1 MGEALSGVIL
11 KICGKRKGGGYKNS
25 DAVEKTITY
34 VLRENA
40 RKKDDLWGSI
50 GTFAKTGDGMIRD
63 FYKLKRL
70 HGKEGGTQVKH
81 LVLSWGRRPE
91 IPRKKMRKL
100 LVQTLG
106 YWGRNYQVVYAVH
119 EDHPEDRYHMHIV
132 LNSVSNDGHKIQITG
147 KEKKEFR
154 NKFNKIW
161 NPYGY
166 HLARLDKNGSR
177 EDKSYDC
184 SE

>member
-1 MGEALSGVIL
+1 MGEALNGVIL

-70 HGKEGGTQVKH
+70 YGKEGGTQVKH

-91 IPRKKMRKL
+91 IPRKKYGIRMDIIWPGWIRMAAGKINRL
-100 LVQTLG
+100 I
-106 YWGRNYQVVYAVH
+106 AVNNCRRTCF
-119 EDHPEDRYHMHIV
+119 PC
-132 LNSVSNDGHKIQITG
+132 
-147 KEKKEFR
+147 
-154 NKFNKIW
+154 
-161 NPYGY
+161 
-166 HLARLDKNGSR
+166 
-177 EDKSYDC
+177 C
-184 SE
+184 SETHCEALMQGNLFRLADNR